1 MISHALKPP
10 VGTPDDTVAWYDRAA
25 AAYAAD
31 TLGRSPHSLREA
43 FVRRLPEGG
52 AILDAGSGSGR
63 DTLSFLERG
72 FEVEAFDASEEL
84 ARLSSKLTGRTTQVA
99 RFETY
104 AGPQARY
111 HGVWAFASLL
121 HVREPDL
128 PDALERLAV
137 TLKSGGWLF
146 SNFKVGAGERLD
158 EFGRLYTDMDER
170 RLRGLFLGSS
180 LWTMVEIT
188 TQHAPAAFG
197 APTAWINV
205 FARRA

>member
-1 MISHALKPP
+1 MTAHALKSPA
-10 VGTPDDTVAWYDRAA
+10 GSLDDTVAWYDRSAA
-25 AAYAAD
+25 TYAAD
-31 TLGRSPHSLREA
+31 TLGRNPLSLREA

-52 AILDAGSGSGR
+52 TILDAGSGSGR
-63 DTLSFLERG
+63 DTLSFLEQG
-72 FEVEAFDASEEL
+72 FEVEAIDASEEL
-84 ARLSSKLTGRTTQVA
+84 ARLSSQLTGRATQVA

-128 PDALERLAV
+128 PDALQRLAV
-137 TLKSGGWLF
+137 TLKAGGWLF
-146 SNFKVGAGERLD
+146 SNFKVGAGERFD

-170 RLRGLFLGSS
+170 RLRALFSGSGL
-180 LWTMVEIT
+180 WAEVETT
-188 TQHAPAAFG
+188 TQEAPAAFG